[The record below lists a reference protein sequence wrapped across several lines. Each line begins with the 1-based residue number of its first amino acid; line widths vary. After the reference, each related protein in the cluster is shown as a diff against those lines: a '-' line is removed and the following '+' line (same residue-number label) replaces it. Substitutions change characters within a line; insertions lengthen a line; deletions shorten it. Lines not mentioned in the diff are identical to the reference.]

1 MLAMSP
7 HRPRH
12 RRAAKEAEDIPA
24 SHGAHPSSRTA
35 QATCGLVEDQGVRAG
50 GARLASLSLAEA
62 AAATGMVKSSILRAI
77 KSGRLSGA
85 RDDLGQWRIEASELF
100 RVYRPVADHQSAA
113 DAPQQYAPPDA
124 ALIAELSA
132 RAVLAEQRLG
142 DIRELLT
149 QARQDIERWRDQADA
164 WREQAS
170 TSQRQLT
177 DQRERE
183 PVSLW
188 RWFRP
193 DV

>member
-1 MLAMSP
+1 M
-7 HRPRH
+7 
-12 RRAAKEAEDIPA
+12 
-24 SHGAHPSSRTA
+24 
-35 QATCGLVEDQGVRAG
+35 
-50 GARLASLSLAEA
+50 
-62 AAATGMVKSSILRAI
+62 
-77 KSGRLSGA
+77 
-85 RDDLGQWRIEASELF
+85 F
-100 RVYRPVADHQSAA
+100 RVYRPVAEHQSAA

-193 DV
+193 TG

>member
-1 MLAMSP
+1 MNT
-7 HRPRH
+7 
-12 RRAAKEAEDIPA
+12 I
-24 SHGAHPSSRTA
+24 T
-35 QATCGLVEDQGVRAG
+35 
-50 GARLASLSLAEA
+50 SLSLAEA

-100 RVYRPVADHQSAA
+100 RVYRPVAEQQSAA

-149 QARQDIERWRDQADA
+149 QARQDIERWRDQAPSRYA
-164 WREQAS
+164 
-170 TSQRQLT
+170 
-177 DQRERE
+177 
-183 PVSLW
+183 
-188 RWFRP
+188 RP
-193 DV
+193 RPQQQQ

>member
-1 MLAMSP
+1 MFGHLETGPGATRLRSDALLWKGTCCVQVRSPLASF
-7 HRPRH
+7 
-12 RRAAKEAEDIPA
+12 RRASQTLAK
-24 SHGAHPSSRTA
+24 
-35 QATCGLVEDQGVRAG
+35 
-50 GARLASLSLAEA
+50 
-62 AAATGMVKSSILRAI
+62 
-77 KSGRLSGA
+77 
-85 RDDLGQWRIEASELF
+85 
-100 RVYRPVADHQSAA
+100 PV
-113 DAPQQYAPPDA
+113 

-188 RWFRP
+188 RWLRP
-193 DV
+193 TG

>member
-1 MLAMSP
+1 MCTHGLTP
-7 HRPRH
+7 HQPLRSNVANIH
-12 RRAAKEAEDIPA
+12 R
-24 SHGAHPSSRTA
+24 
-35 QATCGLVEDQGVRAG
+35 ATGMHRMNTTT
-50 GARLASLSLAEA
+50 SLSLAEA

-100 RVYRPVADHQSAA
+100 RVYRPVAEHQSAA

-149 QARQDIERWRDQADA
+149 PSAPGHRALARPSRRLARAGVDLATTTHGSTRARARIIVAMAPAD
-164 WREQAS
+164 RVNM
-170 TSQRQLT
+170 
-177 DQRERE
+177 
-183 PVSLW
+183 PV
-188 RWFRP
+188 
-193 DV
+193 DDGT

>member
-1 MLAMSP
+1 M
-7 HRPRH
+7 HRMN
-12 RRAAKEAEDIPA
+12 
-24 SHGAHPSSRTA
+24 T
-35 QATCGLVEDQGVRAG
+35 TT
-50 GARLASLSLAEA
+50 SLSLAEA

-100 RVYRPVADHQSAA
+100 RVYRPVAEHQSAA

-188 RWFRP
+188 RWLRP
-193 DV
+193 TG

>member
-1 MLAMSP
+1 M
-7 HRPRH
+7 HRMN
-12 RRAAKEAEDIPA
+12 
-24 SHGAHPSSRTA
+24 T
-35 QATCGLVEDQGVRAG
+35 TT
-50 GARLASLSLAEA
+50 SLSLAEA

-77 KSGRLSGA
+77 KSGRLSGV

-100 RVYRPVADHQSAA
+100 RVYRPVAEHQSAA

-149 QARQDIERWRDQADA
+149 QARLDIERWRDQADA

-170 TSQRQLT
+170 TLATATHGPTRART
-177 DQRERE
+177 RVIVAMVPADRVNM
-183 PVSLW
+183 PVDDGTLDAVAQCAGRHGQGAAGPGHKGSENSKAN
-188 RWFRP
+188 RIETQ
-193 DV
+193 